1 MGAAV
6 AAPERLKIRGEE
18 KENDVAVWGPRV
30 GMQNKETAGANY
42 VLGIEILLLHLNNF
56 VQGSNLSCSRWVQL
70 FRKGYANEVPVA
82 RWCALTAPPGNAIHE
97 EDRARAPRTDTLE

>member
-1 MGAAV
+1 MGAVA

-18 KENDVAVWGPRV
+18 KENDVAVRGPRV

-56 VQGSNLSCSRWVQL
+56 
-70 FRKGYANEVPVA
+70 
-82 RWCALTAPPGNAIHE
+82 I
-97 EDRARAPRTDTLE
+97 